1 MIKLRSD
8 LFRLLKL
15 FVENGAMPI
24 EEIAWYEECSSRT
37 CEKRIN
43 ELNDTLRDVA
53 VIKRKSEKYSLVI
66 LDYAQFWAIET
77 KGLKREL
84 DLNDPYQRQ
93 AFILEYLMS
102 KHSWCSYN
110 ELANAVS
117 ISVKTVRRDIT
128 RLKERLAPL
137 NVQCDVKP
145 GRGIKLTAANQSN
158 ILFALRDYAI
168 NVIDIDDVI
177 PESFGAVLNLL
188 GLSAN
193 IKRWIKLNL
202 KTLVKARSFGFN
214 LDERSNGWRPI
225 WNTQKAQKIIDDV
238 NNFLPNLTDAEQD
251 FLLMPLMIE
260 SNQLLDSTLVQKEI
274 NANFLRMNK
283 WVKSKLNG
291 CNLTF
296 ENVYNRMKWHLL
308 FLIGRVRAHIDI
320 DQILPHNVIRKY
332 PVAYELSR
340 KVALGVKE
348 LCGMEVSINELAYL
362 VVYFQMLLEEKRNG
376 LQGVRIAYV
385 GKIRTALR
393 EFICEKVKKVLGDID
408 VDEYL
413 TPHDFQNSKKKYLLV
428 FSERPFKCVNGVLVD
443 INMVFRG
450 NVLASVIDTSM
461 VEYMDNIHLCHI
473 SVMKIN
479 ADEYYSA
486 VDETIQELIAEG
498 QLSNDFRKNWIS
510 RGSAVDNLFPNGIAV
525 PHAVDAFQT
534 SKVVLGIGIV
544 KHPFKYKEMP
554 VRLIFVI
561 GMPEQLNDEL
571 VSTVSRIYD
580 LITSVAHNKV
590 LYNNLLNYD
599 PSKSFVQI
607 VEGI

>member
-1 MIKLRSD
+1 MS
-8 LFRLLKL
+8 
-15 FVENGAMPI
+15 I
-24 EEIAWYEECSSRT
+24 EEIAWYEGRSSRT
-37 CEKRIN
+37 CEKRIK
-43 ELNDTLRDVA
+43 ELNDILQGIA
-53 VIKRKSEKYSLVI
+53 VIKRRSEKYSLVI
-66 LDYAQFWAIET
+66 LDYARFWTVET

-84 DLNDPYQRQ
+84 DLNDPCQRQ
-93 AFILEYLMS
+93 AFILEYLIS
-102 KHSWCSYN
+102 RHSWCSYD
-110 ELANAVS
+110 ELANAIN
-117 ISVKTVRRDIT
+117 ISVKTVRRDIV
-128 RLKERLAPL
+128 RLKERLTAL
-137 NVQCDVKP
+137 NVQCNVKP
-145 GRGIKLTAANQSN
+145 GRGIKLTAANQLN
-158 ILFALRDYAI
+158 ILFALRDCAI

-177 PESFGAVLNLL
+177 PESFESVLNLL

-202 KTLVKARSFGFN
+202 KTLIKAHSFGFSLEGSN
-214 LDERSNGWRPI
+214 NGWQPI
-225 WNTQKAQKIIDDV
+225 WNTQKSQKIIDNV
-238 NNFLPNLTDAEQD
+238 NDLLPNLTNAEQD

-260 SNQLLDSTLVQKEI
+260 SNQLLDSALVQEEM

-283 WVKSKLNG
+283 WVKAELSG
-291 CNLTF
+291 CNLIF
-296 ENVYNRMKWHLL
+296 QNVYNRIKWHLL

-332 PVAYELSR
+332 PVAYELGR
-340 KVALGVKE
+340 KIALGVTE

-362 VVYFQMLLEEKRNG
+362 VVYFQMLLEEKRSG

-393 EFICEKVKKVLGDID
+393 EFICEKVKKVLGTID
-408 VDEYL
+408 VDEYF
-413 TPHDFQNSKKKYLLV
+413 TPDDFQNSKKRYLLV
-428 FSERPFKCVNGVLVD
+428 FSERPFECSNGVLVD

-473 SVMKIN
+473 SVMKIE
-479 ADEYYSA
+479 ADEYYNA
-486 VDETIQELIAEG
+486 VDETIQELIVEG
-498 QLSNDFRKNWIS
+498 QLSDDFRKNWVN

-534 SKVVLGIGIV
+534 SKVVLGIGII
-544 KHPFKYKEMP
+544 KRPFKYKEMP

-599 PSKSFVQI
+599 PSKPFVQI
-607 VEGI
+607 IEGI